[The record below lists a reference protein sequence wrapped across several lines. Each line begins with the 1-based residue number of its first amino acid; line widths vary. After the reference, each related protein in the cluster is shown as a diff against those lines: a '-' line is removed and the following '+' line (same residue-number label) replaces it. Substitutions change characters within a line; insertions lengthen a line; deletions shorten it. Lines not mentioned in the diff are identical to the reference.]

1 MCTMANK
8 VALLAVLL
16 TLFVTSELTRGRL
29 IEGIARPAGYVSFPP
44 STYDEGSYEVTHGI
58 GKCNTRVA
66 RVGNHT
72 KDVIICPYGELLLDG
87 QIQTNLRG
95 AINANR
101 IRFFYTWEER
111 TIPAMEAFVT
121 LQFPGEAI
129 TPTKIVMYYLD
140 MLKVRAHEPRSI
152 TLFSSTTESIYPE
165 DEIQVDEMITEISSG
180 ISAQNGDYAYKKYEI
195 QIPENRRVA
204 MNYARISMEYEEMKW
219 IFISEIEVYH
229 LLQPMPTTTTTTTT
243 NTSSSTIITQ
253 ATAISSESSSSI
265 VRTTSVV
272 STSTVTST
280 ILLSRTSVAF
290 STPTFTFPSSDPFL
304 LQVTTLLSDITI
316 NCTVTS
322 VGDLSQLTTS
332 WSHNGTGISNS
343 DKYIVNDNHLTIRN
357 FTRVDAGVYR
367 CTVCH
372 TFRWSSSRQYF
383 IITNID
389 NSNIQRP
396 EENDSSGGPP
406 VVILAAV
413 SAVGAGLLFCT
424 ISLICAIVCLRR
436 KKRIKEKRKYN
447 YCRQKSSK
455 LVHSYENTK
464 ERVLTEGCKHS
475 ADNVYYE
482 QMNINS
488 LNNGDV
494 QVKVSNPPTLP
505 LIPTFFGKPKLNELP
520 KPELPK
526 PNNSDD
532 YGFLDEYYQKIE
544 MIPSFVDNNETS
556 FDDIYDLTANPHVTQ
571 PPYSPQDIYY
581 AAFDYNQNPDKLN
594 TISSGLSI
602 CVPIYNDARPLKKD
616 EAPNLFEWKNV
627 CVKAKVGE
635 GQFGDVFLAE
645 TVGINVAELGCT
657 ETKATRILVAIKTL
671 KGDYSAS
678 LKQQFEKEIKFMTRL
693 DNSNVIRLL
702 GICSKGTPF
711 IMMEY
716 MKNGDLHM
724 FLRKHYYP
732 TMGQDSPEAEI
743 QVDIPIL
750 LYIAIQIANGMKY
763 LASYGFIHRDL
774 AARNCL
780 VGEEYTVKIA
790 DFGMTQN
797 LYNSSYYVMQGVALV
812 PIRWM
817 APESFFGRFSTKT
830 DVWSYGVTLW
840 EIFTLC
846 RQQPYEEM
854 NNEALMFDVQKE
866 ANRTLL
872 KRPPIAPD
880 EVYNTMKRCWI
891 HDPVE
896 RIDFE
901 SVYDMLLD
909 HYKLNY

>member
-16 TLFVTSELTRGRL
+16 TFIVTSELTLGQL
-29 IEGIARPAGYVSFPP
+29 TEGIVRPARYVSFPP
-44 STYDEGSYEVTHGI
+44 STYDDRGYDVTHSI
-58 GKCNTRVA
+58 GNCNTSVERVDN
-66 RVGNHT
+66 RDE
-72 KDVIICPYGELLLDG
+72 DVIICPYGELLLDSQT
-87 QIQTNLRG
+87 QINLQG
-95 AINANR
+95 ATITDNH
-101 IRFFYTWEER
+101 IRFFYTWDDNSVPR
-111 TIPAMEAFVT
+111 MEAFVT

-129 TPTKIVMYYLD
+129 TPTRIVVYFLNLMDL
-140 MLKVRAHEPRSI
+140 RAREPRDI

-165 DEIQVDEMITEISSG
+165 DEIQVDKVITEISSG
-180 ISAQNGDYAYKKYEI
+180 LTAQDEDYVYKKYEI
-195 QIPENRRVA
+195 RIPENRRVS
-204 MNYARISMEYEEMKW
+204 MNYARLSMDFEGMNW
-219 IFISEIEVYH
+219 MFISEIEVYH
-229 LLQPMPTTTTTTTT
+229 LFQPMPTTTTTATTITSSTTT
-243 NTSSSTIITQ
+243 IPSSLIIVEN
-253 ATAISSESSSSI
+253 S
-265 VRTTSVV
+265 RTTSVV
-272 STSTVTST
+272 STSTFTST
-280 ILLSRTSVAF
+280 TTAIFLSSTHMTF
-290 STPTFTFPSSDPFL
+290 PTPTFTFPSANLFL
-304 LQVTTLLSDITI
+304 LHVTTLLSDITI
-316 NCTVTS
+316 NCTVMS
-322 VGDLSQLTTS
+322 KGDLSQLITS
-332 WSHNGTGISNS
+332 WSHNGTS
-343 DKYIVNDNHLTIRN
+343 
-357 FTRVDAGVYR
+357 VYR
-367 CTVCH
+367 CTVQH
-372 TFRWSSSRQYF
+372 PVGWNGSRQYS
-383 IITNID
+383 IIVNTDNNITK
-389 NSNIQRP
+389 P
-396 EENDSSGGPP
+396 GEGNDSSEGPP
-406 VVILAAV
+406 IIILAAV
-413 SAVGAGLLFCT
+413 GAVGVGLLVCA
-424 ISLICAIVCLRR
+424 ILIICAIVCLRR
-436 KKRIKEKRKYN
+436 RKRMKEKRKYN
-447 YCRQKSSK
+447 YHKQKSSK

-532 YGFLDEYYQKIE
+532 YGFLDEYQKIE
-544 MIPSFVDNNETS
+544 IIPSSVDDNETS
-556 FDDIYDLTANPHVTQ
+556 FDIYDLTVNPRVTQ
-571 PPYSPQDIYY
+571 PPYSPQDIYC
-581 AAFDYNQNPDKLN
+581 AAFDYNQNPDKGN
-594 TISSGLSI
+594 TNSSSFSI
-602 CVPIYNDARPLKKD
+602 CVPIYDDARPLKQN
-616 EAPNLFEWKNV
+616 EAPNLFEWKNI
-627 CVKAKVGE
+627 CVMAKVGE

-645 TVGINVAELGCT
+645 TVGINVTKLGCI

-678 LKQQFEKEIKFMTRL
+678 LKQQFEKEIKFMARL
-693 DNSNVIRLL
+693 DNANVIRLL
-702 GICSKGTPF
+702 GICNKGTPF

-732 TMGQDSPEAEI
+732 TNGKDFPEAEI
-743 QVDIPIL
+743 QVDISIL
-750 LYIAIQIANGMKY
+750 LYIALQIANGMRY

-780 VGEEYTVKIA
+780 VGEDYIVKIA
-790 DFGMTQN
+790 DFGMTQD
-797 LYNSSYYVMQGVALV
+797 LYNSSYFVMRGVALV

-854 NNEALMFDVQKE
+854 NDEALIFDVQKG

-872 KRPPIAPD
+872 KRPSIAPD
-880 EVYNTMKRCWI
+880 EVYNAMKRCWI
-891 HDPVE
+891 HNPVE
-896 RIDFE
+896 RIGFE

-909 HYKLNY
+909 YYMLNY